1 LNLAVVALALGAA
14 CAWGAGDFAGG
25 LTTKKLPVW
34 SVVIVSQFAGML
46 LMLILALAT
55 AETLPSIQAVGW
67 AVAAGVSGAIGVAA
81 LYGALAA
88 GEMGLVSPISGV
100 GAAGIPIAFGVLLG
114 ERPTPLQIVGVVA
127 GLAAVGFAS
136 GPSKTGPSRGVG
148 LAVVAAVGFGL
159 LFVLF
164 KRAGAEGVF
173 WPLVVAR
180 LGSVSLF
187 VAWCLGTGRPVLVP
201 PSRAVFLVVL
211 AGILDMTANG
221 LYILSTRQGLLS
233 LVAVLSSL
241 YPIVTAILA
250 RVILSER
257 LAVRQ
262 QVCALLA
269 IGGAVLIAA
278 G

>member
-14 CAWGAGDFAGG
+14 CLWGAGDFAGG
-25 LTTKKLPVW
+25 FTTKKLPVW
-34 SVVIVSQFAGML
+34 SVVIGSQTAGMVM
-46 LMLILALAT
+46 MLILALAT
-55 AETLPSIQAVGW
+55 AEPLPSIEAAGW
-67 AVAAGVSGAIGVAA
+67 AVAAGTAGAIGVAA
-81 LYGALAA
+81 LYGALAT
-88 GEMGLVSPISGV
+88 GEMGLVAPISGV

-114 ERPTPLQIVGVVA
+114 ERPAPLQIVGMVA
-127 GLAAVGFAS
+127 GLAAVGLAS
-136 GPSKTGPSRGVG
+136 GPSRSGPSRGIG

-164 KRAGAEGVF
+164 KQAGAAGVF
-173 WPLVVAR
+173 WPLAVAR

-187 VAWCLGTGRPVLVP
+187 TIWCLGTGRPVLAP
-201 PSRAVFLVVL
+201 PSRVATLVVL
-211 AGILDMTANG
+211 AGILDMGANA

-250 RVILSER
+250 RLLLAER
-257 LAVRQ
+257 LAARQ
-262 QVCALLA
+262 RICALLA